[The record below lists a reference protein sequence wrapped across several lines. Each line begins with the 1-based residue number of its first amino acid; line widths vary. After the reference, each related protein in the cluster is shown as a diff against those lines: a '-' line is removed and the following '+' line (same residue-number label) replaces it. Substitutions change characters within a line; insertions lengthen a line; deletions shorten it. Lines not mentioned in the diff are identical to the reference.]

1 MLLKAA
7 RSQLL
12 IIDMQERFIP
22 AMHDAARAVERCI
35 RLVEAARLMDIPVS
49 YSEQYPKGLGPT
61 VPALKERLGNAP
73 RYEKMHFSCARDEAL
88 AARIESLAEDGRD
101 QLVIAGIEAHVCVL
115 QTATDFGERGLFPFV
130 AADAVTSRAPESV
143 DLALRRLEAGA
154 AEIINSEMTLFEWM
168 EVAGTP
174 TFKAVSPLVK

>member
-12 IIDMQERFIP
+12 IVDMQEKFIP
-22 AMHDAARAVERCI
+22 AMHQVAEVVERCG
-35 RLVEAARLMDIPVS
+35 RLIDAARLMDVPVT

-61 VPALKERLGNAP
+61 VAALAEKLGNAP
-73 RYEKMHFSCARDEAL
+73 RFEKLHFSCARDEAL
-88 AARIESLAEDGRD
+88 AARIAELADDGRD
-101 QLVIAGIEAHVCVL
+101 QLVIAGIESHVCVL

-130 AADAVTSRAPESV
+130 AADAVTSRAPESK
-143 DLALRRLEAGA
+143 DLALRRMGDGG
-154 AEIINSEMTLFEWM
+154 AEIINSEMALFEWM

>member
-73 RYEKMHFSCARDEAL
+73 RYEKMHFACARDEAL

-143 DLALRRLEAGA
+143 ALALRRLEAGA
-154 AEIINSEMTLFEWM
+154 TEIINSEMALFEWM